1 LGWDADA
8 EPGHVGAV
16 DLVDVPNQV
25 HLVTNPCV
33 GRAEGILVLGD
44 PVNAP
49 CLREQKRKMVS
60 ISLSL
65 SETDEFRDKEM
76 RLCQRAFVTNSHT
89 AEGPV
94 DRVVHVAVTLVALH
108 LNYS

>member
-1 LGWDADA
+1 M
-8 EPGHVGAV
+8 
-16 DLVDVPNQV
+16 DLVDVPDQV

-33 GRAEGILVLGD
+33 GRAKGVLVLANPAD
-44 PVNAP
+44 AS
-49 CLREQKRKMVS
+49 CLCEQKRKMVS

-76 RLCQRAFVTNSHT
+76 RLCQRAIVTNGHT
-89 AEGPV
+89 VEGPV
-94 DRVVHVAVTLVALH
+94 DRVVHVAVAFRALH